1 MLTGL
6 FCVLSAMATALTYG
20 LQPDLSLWWIPGLLV
35 GYYLAV
41 CIVYILVLLLF
52 TLCLPRR
59 DGYSPVCR
67 WLLVWSIRWA
77 LPFLRCRLRVSGL
90 ENLPDEPFLL
100 VGNHVSN
107 LDPMLALAAIP
118 RRKLAF
124 VSKPENFRYP
134 IAGGLIRRSGFLAI
148 DRENPRNA
156 VATIHQAAEMVK
168 RGICMGIYPEGTRN
182 KSGKGLLPFHA
193 GSFKI
198 AKLAHCPTVVVA
210 TQYECPGFL
219 GFKRAQVTVTAV
231 LDTAYVDAN
240 RTDALSARTQE
251 LLTEALTK

>member
-6 FCVLSAMATALTYG
+6 FCILSVVATGLTYG
-20 LQPDLSLWWIPGLLV
+20 LHPGISLWWIPGLLL
-35 GYYLAV
+35 GCYLAV
-41 CIVYILVLLLF
+41 CVAYILVLLLF

-67 WLLVWSIRWA
+67 QLLVWSIRWA
-77 LPFLRCRLRVSGL
+77 LPFLRCRLRVAGL
-90 ENLPDEPFLL
+90 EKLPAEPFLL

-107 LDPMLALAAIP
+107 LDPMLALTAMSH
-118 RRKLAF
+118 RKLAF

-156 VATIHQAAEMVK
+156 VATIHRAAEMVK
-168 RGICMGIYPEGTRN
+168 QGFCIGIYPEGTRN
-182 KSGKGLLPFHA
+182 KSGEGLLPFHA

-198 AKLAHCPTVVVA
+198 AKLAHCPIVVMA
-210 TQYECPGFL
+210 AQYGHPGFL
-219 GFKRAQVTVTAV
+219 GFKRAQVTVLEV
-231 LDTAYVDAN
+231 LDTACVDAN
-240 RTDALSARTQE
+240 RTDTLSARTQE
-251 LLTEALTK
+251 ILTEALKK

>member
-6 FCVLSAMATALTYG
+6 FCVLSAAATALTYG
-20 LQPDLSLWWIPGLLV
+20 LQPEISLWWIPGLLL

-41 CIVYILVLLLF
+41 CVAYILFLLLF
-52 TLCLPRR
+52 TLCLPRQN
-59 DGYSPVCR
+59 GYSPVCR

-90 ENLPDEPFLL
+90 EKLPDEPFLL

-107 LDPMLALAAIP
+107 LDPMLALAAMP
-118 RRKLAF
+118 RRRLAF

-156 VATIHQAAEMVK
+156 VATIHQAAQAVQQ
-168 RGICMGIYPEGTRN
+168 GICMGIYPEGTRN
-182 KSGKGLLPFHA
+182 RSGEGLLPFHA
-193 GSFKI
+193 GSFKV
-198 AKLAHCPTVVVA
+198 AKLAHCPIVVVA
-210 TQYECPGFL
+210 TQYGRPGFL
-219 GFKRAQVTVTAV
+219 GFKSAQVTVTEV
-231 LDTAYVDAN
+231 LDTACVDSS

-251 LLTEALTK
+251 ILTEALKK

>member
-6 FCVLSAMATALTYG
+6 FCVLSAAATALTYG
-20 LQPDLSLWWIPGLLV
+20 LHSEISLWWIPGLLI

-41 CIVYILVLLLF
+41 CVAYIVVLLLF

-59 DGYSPVCR
+59 GGYSPLCR

-90 ENLPDEPFLL
+90 EKLPDEPFLL

-107 LDPMLALAAIP
+107 LDPMLALAAMP

-134 IAGGLIRRSGFLAI
+134 IAGGLISRSGFLAI

-156 VATIHQAAEMVK
+156 VATIRQAADAVEQGV
-168 RGICMGIYPEGTRN
+168 CMGIYPEGTRN
-182 KSGKGLLPFHA
+182 KSGEGLLPFHA

-198 AKLAHCPTVVVA
+198 AKLAHCPIAVVA
-210 TQYECPGFL
+210 VQYGRPGFL
-219 GFKRAQVTVTAV
+219 GFKRAQVTVAAV
-231 LDTAYVDAN
+231 LDVAFVDSN
-240 RTDALSARTQE
+240 RTDALSAHTREILSGT
-251 LLTEALTK
+251 LDK

>member
-6 FCVLSAMATALTYG
+6 FCILSAAATALTYG
-20 LQPDLSLWWIPGLLV
+20 LHTELSLWWIPGLLI

-41 CIVYILVLLLF
+41 CVTYIVVLLLF

-59 DGYSPVCR
+59 DGYSPFCR

-77 LPFLRCRLRVSGL
+77 LPFLRCRMRVEGL
-90 ENLPDEPFLL
+90 EKLPDEPFLL

-107 LDPMLALAAIP
+107 LDPMLAIAAMP
-118 RRKLAF
+118 RRRLAF

-134 IAGGLIRRSGFLAI
+134 IAGALIRHAAFLAI

-156 VATIHQAAEMVK
+156 VATIHQAAQTVQQ
-168 RGICMGIYPEGTRN
+168 GICMGIYPEGTRN
-182 KSGKGLLPFHA
+182 KSGEGLLPFHA

-198 AKLAHCPTVVVA
+198 AKLAHCPIVVA
-210 TQYECPGFL
+210 AVQYGRPGVL
-219 GFKRAQVTVTAV
+219 GFKRAQVTIQEV
-231 LDTAYVDAN
+231 LDTAYVDSH
-240 RTDALSARTQE
+240 RTDALSARTRE
-251 LLTEALTK
+251 ILSESLSR